1 MDKTRVIRVELL
13 GPIRLV
19 DSVGR
24 ELVTLSRQPKRLAVL
39 TYLALHEGF
48 VRRDKLLALGWPEAT
63 DVHARRSL
71 SQTLHVL
78 RKELGQGV
86 ILTRGAEEIGLARG
100 ALQVDATEFIE
111 AVRNGRYAEALELY
125 RGDFLDGLHI
135 SDAVGLEQWIGDVR
149 QRLQREALEAVSA
162 IAVRFEDVGDF
173 KSAEAAAR
181 RGLEIEP
188 SDESSARCLI
198 SILAKSGAPAAALK
212 AFAEFRS
219 RLASEYELPP
229 SSETLKLVEDIRRS
243 LRSSAPGTSD
253 TDAESAMNATDP
265 ALGDVVKETPA
276 ASNRVS
282 ERRVNAAAAVVA
294 VVAFAG
300 LLAGLAAT
308 IWDEPTVEGAI
319 LPHRVAVLYFEP
331 ALADA
336 DSLKHMA
343 DAITEAVIHELGSAS
358 ELEVLPAAAVRQFR
372 GSAAPL
378 DTVAR
383 RLSAATFV
391 SGTVSRRGD
400 ELAVEV
406 QVIDAATLGVRDV
419 LRTATAYDQPSKLIV
434 ETAESIT
441 HALREVLGTSITTLR
456 WKMGT
461 TNRRAWELTER
472 SRELQKSAA
481 SFAHAGSFEEA
492 VRLYGTADSLLDL
505 ASRRDTRWYLP
516 HLLRARVAE
525 VAAAFCHALPGCPAA
540 RSIDYLE
547 KGIQH
552 ANQAL
557 GRAHEDV
564 ESLAQRGALYHLL
577 FSLDPGHKDAA
588 ALLDSAEQDLRS
600 ALAGSPRLAQA
611 WNRLSAIQYTRGAF
625 ADARMSA
632 KAAYDADDFL
642 AKQSELLG
650 RLFLTNLHLGTDD
663 EAAHWCEKIEQT
675 APGTWPVAFCRLA
688 LLAYAEPNPPDV
700 DAAWRNLRLNAYAD
714 PSATTMIPRLELL
727 VAAVLARAGRADSA
741 RVIMA
746 RARERQSEDPELDV
760 FYAAALVALGSGDS
774 AATLLANYVAG
785 NPAARGAAYRW
796 RWFQMLSIE
805 LPSEITKR

>member
-19 DSVGR
+19 DSWGR

-39 TYLALHEGF
+39 AYLALHEGF
-48 VRRDKLLALGWPEAT
+48 VRRDKLLSLGWPEAT

-78 RKELGQGV
+78 RKELGRDV
-86 ILTRGAEEIGLARG
+86 ILTRGAEEIGVARG
-100 ALQVDATEFIE
+100 ALQVDATEFIV
-111 AVRNGRYAEALELY
+111 AVGNGRYAEALELY

-135 SDAVGLEQWIGDVR
+135 SDALGLEQWIGDAR

-198 SILAKSGAPAAALK
+198 SILAKSGAQAAALK
-212 AFAEFRS
+212 AFEEFRS

-229 SSETLKLVEDIRRS
+229 SPETLKLAEDIRQR
-243 LRSSAPGTSD
+243 LRSSALG
-253 TDAESAMNATDP
+253 ATDTEGESDNP
-265 ALGDVVKETPA
+265 ALGDPGNGTPA
-276 ASNRVS
+276 TSNRIS
-282 ERRVNAAAAVVA
+282 EGRVKTALAVVA
-294 VVAFAG
+294 VVGFVG

-308 IWDEPTVEGAI
+308 VWDEPTFEGAI
-319 LPHRVAVLYFEP
+319 EPHRVAVLYFEP
-331 ALADA
+331 ALADV
-336 DSLKHMA
+336 DSLGHLP

-358 ELEVLPAAAVRQFR
+358 ELEVLPAAAVRPFR

-383 RLSAATFV
+383 RLSAETFV

-419 LRTATAYDQPSKLIV
+419 LRTATAHDQPSKLIA
-434 ETAESIT
+434 ETAET
-441 HALREVLGTSITTLR
+441 VAHALRESLGRSLTTLR

-461 TNRRAWELTER
+461 TNPRAWELIER
-472 SRELQKSAA
+472 SRELQKSSA
-481 SFAHAGSFEEA
+481 SFAHAGRFEEA
-492 VRLYGTADSLLDL
+492 VRLYSTADSLLLL
-505 ASRRDTRWYLP
+505 ASRKDTRWFLP

-525 VAAAFCHALPGCPAA
+525 VSAAFCHALPECPPA
-540 RSIDYLE
+540 RSIDQLE
-547 KGIQH
+547 AGIQH
-552 ANQAL
+552 ATEAL
-557 GRAHEDV
+557 ERAPEDE

-577 FSLDPGHKDAA
+577 FSLDPGRENAA
-588 ALLDSAEQDLRS
+588 ALIDSAERDLRA
-600 ALAGSPRLAQA
+600 ALAGSPRFAQA

-642 AKQSELLG
+642 AKQNELLG
-650 RLFLTNLHLGTDD
+650 RLFLTNLHLRTDD
-663 EAAHWCEKIEQT
+663 EAVHWCEKIEQT

-688 LLAYAEPNPPDV
+688 LLAYAEPDPPDV

-774 AATLLANYVAG
+774 AATLLADYVAG

-796 RWFQMLSIE
+796 RWFQTLSIE
-805 LPSEITKR
+805 LPSELVAKR